1 MTTQTLDQ
9 PTGSDFARLS
19 RRVADAGLMDRRPG
33 YYVLRFA
40 LLAGWHAATITA
52 FLLLGD
58 SWWQLLVAVAAAFG
72 SGQTALLAHDVAH
85 RQVFRTRRPSAV
97 VGRLLGNLGIGMSY
111 GWWTDKH
118 TRHHANPNHEGL
130 DPDVEPGAL
139 VWTGEQARAARGRV
153 VRFLNRHQAA
163 LFFPLITFAA
173 VDLRRASLQALLG
186 RDRRQ
191 VPLRGLELALIA
203 AHVAVYLTALFLV
216 LPAGLA
222 VAFLVL
228 HQALFG
234 LYLGSVF
241 APNHKGMQMP
251 TERMDFLRK
260 QVLTSRNV
268 RGGGLTDRPLHV
280 VMGGLNHQIEHHLF
294 PSMPTAN
301 LRAAR
306 DVVRGYCAE
315 VGVAYHETG
324 LVRSWQ
330 ESLAQLREASAGTD
344 ELNRDELS
352 PAVR

>member
-1 MTTQTLDQ
+1 
-9 PTGSDFARLS
+9 
-19 RRVADAGLMDRRPG
+19 MDRRPG

-40 LLAGWHAATITA
+40 LLAGWHAATIAA

-97 VGRLLGNLGIGMSY
+97 VGRLLGNVGVGMSY

-139 VWTGEQARAARGRV
+139 VWTEEQARGSRGV
-153 VRFLNRHQAA
+153 LRFLNRHQAT
-163 LFFPLITFAA
+163 LFFPLITLAA
-173 VDLRRASLQALLG
+173 VDLRRASLQALLTRGG
-186 RDRRQ
+186 RR
-191 VPLRGLELALIA
+191 VPVRGLELGLIA
-203 AHVAVYLTALFLV
+203 AHLLGYVAALFLV
-216 LPAGLA
+216 LPPGLA
-222 VAFLVL
+222 VAFLVV

-241 APNHKGMQMP
+241 APNHKGMPLLQSTEP
-251 TERMDFLRK
+251 TRMDFLRK

-268 RGGGLTDRPLHV
+268 RGGRLTDRPLHV
-280 VMGGLNHQIEHHLF
+280 LMGGLNHQIEHHLF

-315 VGVAYHETG
+315 IGVPYHETG
-324 LVRSWQ
+324 LIRSWR
-330 ESLAQLREASAGTD
+330 ESLAQLRTASAGT
-344 ELNRDELS
+344 EVLTGTAR
-352 PAVR
+352 